1 MKEQN
6 YKYAIGDYISSTT
19 IRVGKVVDH
28 VLRDSNNAFYIVEE
42 RVDACFSKTIKHYV
56 PKVFEKNMRALP
68 KASDVTDVLNNTP
81 RDFSFVYKKTETQPS
96 RYKFISD
103 ELKNPS
109 FKKFS
114 DIIHYLGVLEATKKI
129 TASEKK
135 LLKSKKEQFFKEVEF
150 ITKLKEKEVNELM
163 NRNIEKLMEEQE

>member
-19 IRVGKVVDH
+19 IRVGRVVEH
-28 VLRDSNNAFYIVEE
+28 VKRSEDEA

-68 KASDVTDVLNNTP
+68 KAKDVTDILKNTP
-81 RDFSFVYKKTETQPS
+81 EEFAFAYKKTEKNPS
-96 RYKFISD
+96 RYKFIFD

-109 FKKFS
+109 FKQFS
-114 DIIHYLGVLEATKKI
+114 DVIHYMTMLEMTKKI

-135 LLKSKKEQFFKEVEF
+135 LLKTKKLFFFSLE
-150 ITKLKEKEVNELM
+150 
-163 NRNIEKLMEEQE
+163 